1 MMREYDH
8 VKLHI
13 TVMNSLMR
21 KDPSNAVASYG
32 DQSSTRSGTKDRE
45 SFDATRLMQVIIVD
59 VVSRSVCIY
68 NHLLL
73 WLALV
78 YICVK
83 YHLAVLY
90 HISHKPSGRLP
101 LLSTRPWLLSQPKRS
116 PPWLVP
122 NYTAWWQRHTGVC
135 SLLKA
140 ITQWC
145 PARTHIRNL

>member
-1 MMREYDH
+1 MREYDH

-59 VVSRSVCIY
+59 VVSRSVCID

-78 YICVK
+78 YICLK

-90 HISHKPSGRLP
+90 HISHKPSGKLP
-101 LLSTRPWLLSQPKRS
+101 LLSTRPVITFPAKEIIPLAGNKLYC
-116 PPWLVP
+116 LVIE
-122 NYTAWWQRHTGVC
+122 AHRC
-135 SLLKA
+135 K
-140 ITQWC
+140 
-145 PARTHIRNL
+145 